1 MRYSLG
7 ANWSFLCD
15 PGRKVQQDLDIAEY
29 TDPEHNAMISYTLV
43 LEPGLVIYK
52 VYNGYWYWGRPS
64 IEELRADLRQ
74 VTSKI
79 RPDWDISDPKLRAAW
94 ERGERDQF
102 FPYGQRFSDV
112 YFVKNSNLASPETT

>member
-29 TDPEHNAMISYTLV
+29 TDPEHNAMIPYTLV